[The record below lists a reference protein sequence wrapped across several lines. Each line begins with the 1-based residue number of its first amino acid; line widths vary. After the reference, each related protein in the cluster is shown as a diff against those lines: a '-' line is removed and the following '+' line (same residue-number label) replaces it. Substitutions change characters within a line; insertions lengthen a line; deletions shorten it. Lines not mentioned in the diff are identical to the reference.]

1 MEVLARAGRWRALAA
16 IALLATIALVAA
28 GASPAEAIPI
38 KRGHTKLI
46 LSQSI
51 FNDLDPLGIGILP
64 IAPAGAVSGGEQF
77 PITGGRVSRDA
88 SAARINHD
96 GGIKFAGD
104 NAKVRVTRVKVHLN
118 TEDSKLIASVDDQR
132 MSFLSLEG
140 GHHTSSGR
148 SLTIRRIHATLT
160 RKAGNAFNQAFATNV
175 FKKGMRLGKLRIDM
189 TLVR

>member
-1 MEVLARAGRWRALAA
+1 MEVLARGGRWRALAA

-28 GASPAEAIPI
+28 GASPAEAVPI

-51 FNDLDPLGIGILP
+51 FNHLDPLGVGILP
-64 IAPAGAVSGGEQF
+64 IAPAKAVSGGEQF

-88 SAARINHD
+88 SSARINHG

-104 NAKVRVTRVKVHLN
+104 NAKVRVTRVKVHLDTDN
-118 TEDSKLIASVDDQR
+118 SKLIASVDGRR

-148 SLTIRRIHATLT
+148 NLTFRRIHASLT
-160 RKAGNAFNQAFATNV
+160 RKAANALNQAFATNV
-175 FKKGMRLGKLRIDM
+175 FQKGTRLGKLRIDM